1 MKREILVD
9 ARWLE
14 PPEPME
20 RALAALEGM
29 TVAERVRLLIHR
41 EPFPLYALLQEKGYR
56 HQTYLGSDGCY
67 EVVIELDTSP

>member
-14 PPEPME
+14 PPEPMQ
-20 RALAALEGM
+20 RALAALDVMGPD
-29 TVAERVRLLIHR
+29 ERVRLLIHR

-56 HQTYLGSDGCY
+56 HQIHLVGDGCY
-67 EVVIELDTSP
+67 EVLIEQDASP